1 MAGAAAAWAGER
13 GASCDGR
20 GQGAGTGAWAG
31 IVMAAGTAVASGNG
45 AGRWLY
51 EVARLSSGVGR
62 GDGEGTIGI
71 LWIAGSAPATAQA
84 DGDGRDWLGDLAL
97 WAGAQGSATA
107 ITRWCAG
114 VLQYGIGAKAVRW
127 LGPMGRSVR
136 EIDAGAE
143 EIAATRATAGSPEDI
158 GPRGSPRCRTVRAKR
173 PV

>member
-31 IVMAAGTAVASGNG
+31 IVMAAGTAEASGNG

-51 EVARLSSGVGR
+51 EVARLSS
-62 GDGEGTIGI
+62 
-71 LWIAGSAPATAQA
+71 
-84 DGDGRDWLGDLAL
+84 
-97 WAGAQGSATA
+97 AQGSATA